1 MEARSSGRRLK
12 EEVGESGLGLATADW
27 PGRGAGRG
35 RGVRLRA
42 GRCGL
47 RTGRAGAQGEAVES
61 GSGVAAADW
70 PGRGGL
76 ATVDL
81 GGRTMHCSKNYDWSF
96 LCGGE

>member
-27 PGRGAGRG
+27 PGRG
-35 RGVRLRA
+35 
-42 GRCGL
+42 
-47 RTGRAGAQGEAVES
+47 EAVES
-61 GSGVAAADW
+61 GSGLASGVAGADW